1 MLTSPCSSCLK
12 LLISAKM
19 ALHTIITKH
28 YQTPTHCT
36 RYMYDTFGQRI
47 RSTGLERVQAVCWK
61 SLILNYMNIIHV
73 CTLYNRG
80 GGAYINMQYRHDLR
94 FVSSSSGLF
103 KILVFMSIT
112 IISYLYF
119 ILSTWIHQYS
129 FTCLLIWILYCKNN
143 PYIKIT
149 M

>member
-1 MLTSPCSSCLK
+1 MFFMFK

-28 YQTPTHCT
+28 YRTSTHCT
-36 RYMYDTFGQRI
+36 RYMYGIFGQRI

-129 FTCLLIWILYCKNN
+129 FTCLLIWILYSKNN

>member
-28 YQTPTHCT
+28 YRTPTHCT

-73 CTLYNRG
+73 CTLYNG

-119 ILSTWIHQYS
+119 ILSTLIHQYS
-129 FTCLLIWILYCKNN
+129 FTCLLIWILYSKNN

>member
-1 MLTSPCSSCLK
+1 MFFMFK

-28 YQTPTHCT
+28 YRTSTHCT
-36 RYMYDTFGQRI
+36 RYMYGIIGQRI

-61 SLILNYMNIIHV
+61 SLILNYMNIVHV

-129 FTCLLIWILYCKNN
+129 FTCLLIWILYSKNN

>member
-28 YQTPTHCT
+28 YRTSTHCT
-36 RYMYDTFGQRI
+36 RYMYGIFGQRI

-129 FTCLLIWILYCKNN
+129 FRCLLIWILYSKNN

>member
-28 YQTPTHCT
+28 YRTPTHCT

-47 RSTGLERVQAVCWK
+47 GSTGLERAQAVCWK
-61 SLILNYMNIIHV
+61 PLILNYMNIIHV

-112 IISYLYF
+112 IISYLHF
-119 ILSTWIHQYS
+119 ILSTRIHQYS
-129 FTCLLIWILYCKNN
+129 FTCLLIWILYSKNN

>member
-28 YQTPTHCT
+28 YRTPTHCA

-61 SLILNYMNIIHV
+61 SLILNYMNIVHV
-73 CTLYNRG
+73 CTLYNRGG

-94 FVSSSSGLF
+94 FVSSSSSLF
-103 KILVFMSIT
+103 KILSIT

-129 FTCLLIWILYCKNN
+129 FTCLLIWILYSKNN

>member
-28 YQTPTHCT
+28 YRTPTHCT

-73 CTLYNRG
+73 CTLYNR

-129 FTCLLIWILYCKNN
+129 FTCLLIWILYSKNN

>member
-1 MLTSPCSSCLK
+1 MFFMFK

-28 YQTPTHCT
+28 YRTSTHCT
-36 RYMYDTFGQRI
+36 RYMYGIFGQRI

-119 ILSTWIHQYS
+119 ILSTRIHQYS
-129 FTCLLIWILYCKNN
+129 FRCLLIWILYSKNN

>member
-28 YQTPTHCT
+28 YRTPTHCT

-73 CTLYNRG
+73 CTLYNG

-119 ILSTWIHQYS
+119 ILSTRIHQYS
-129 FTCLLIWILYCKNN
+129 FTCLLIWILYSKNN

>member
-1 MLTSPCSSCLK
+1 MFFMFK

-28 YQTPTHCT
+28 YRTSTHCT
-36 RYMYDTFGQRI
+36 RYMYGIFGQRI

-129 FTCLLIWILYCKNN
+129 FRCLLIWILYSKNN